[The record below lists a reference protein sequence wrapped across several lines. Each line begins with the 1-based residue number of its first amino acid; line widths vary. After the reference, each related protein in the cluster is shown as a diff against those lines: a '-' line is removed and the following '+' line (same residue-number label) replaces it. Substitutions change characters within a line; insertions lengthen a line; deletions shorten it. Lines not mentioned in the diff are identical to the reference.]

1 MKLSQFT
8 GGVPNI
14 AGSFAHLT
22 SGVTLPPGGIALRTD
37 SLVFP
42 QELKFITGRE
52 RERYR
57 PLFWRQILD
66 VEPAP
71 SWARVIEDRQ
81 IRTLTE
87 DPVNITQKGP
97 TEELPMPSFS
107 VSSGTFGLFSFGLA
121 YGVTDGDLEYAQK
134 LGINISDENVYGCNL
149 AFEQFLERVA
159 VVGDTAT
166 GMVGL
171 GNLAGISP
179 VTATTKVSTSATP
192 WTGAGVTALEIVRD
206 LHLLCDSVYV
216 NTKQLN
222 KATDVALPIAQWNV
236 LNETLTTALERT
248 ALEVFKAQKPGVT
261 IHVWDRLATQGA
273 GVTPCAMAWDRNDR
287 FRPKMVIAREATYG
301 QPLRGLNGWLVP
313 GQIKLGGVVCRNT
326 IGVSKMSGL

>member
-1 MKLSQFT
+1 MKISQFNGGVPAIPGGLAHLT
-8 GGVPNI
+8 GGVQLP
-14 AGSFAHLT
+14 AGGLVRA
-22 SGVTLPPGGIALRTD
+22 D

-42 QELKFITGRE
+42 QELTFVTGRE

-57 PLFWRQILD
+57 PLFWRDILD

-107 VSSGTFGLFSFGLA
+107 VSKGTFTLFSFGLA
-121 YGVTDGDLEYAQK
+121 YGVTDGDIEYAQR

-159 VVGDTAT
+159 VVGDTPT

-171 GNLAGISP
+171 GNLSGISTA
-179 VTATTKVSTSATP
+179 TATTKAATGTT
-192 WTGAGVTALEIVRD
+192 WAVATALEMVKD
-206 LHLLCDSVYV
+206 LHILCDSVYV

-222 KATDVALPIAQWNV
+222 TATDVALPIAQWNL

-248 ALEVFKAQKPGVT
+248 ALEVFKAQKPNVRF
-261 IHVWDRLATQGA
+261 HVWDRLSTQGT

-301 QPLRGLNGWLVP
+301 QPLRGLNGYLVP
-313 GQIKLGGVVCRNT
+313 GQIKIGGVVCRNT
-326 IGVSKMSGL
+326 VGVSKMSGL

>member
-1 MKLSQFT
+1 MKISQFNGGVPAISSGLAHLT
-8 GGVPNI
+8 GGVQMPV
-14 AGSFAHLT
+14 G
-22 SGVTLPPGGIALRTD
+22 GVIQRAD

-42 QELKFITGRE
+42 QELTFVTGRE

-57 PLFWRQILD
+57 PLFWREILD
-66 VEPAP
+66 VESAP

-107 VSSGTFGLFSFGLA
+107 VSNGTFTLFSFGLA
-121 YGVTDGDLEYAQK
+121 YGVTDGDIEYAQR

-159 VVGDTAT
+159 VIGDTAT

-171 GNLAGISP
+171 GNLSGISTA
-179 VTATTKVSTSATP
+179 TATTKAATGTT
-192 WTGAGVTALEIVRD
+192 WAVATALEMVKD
-206 LHLLCDSVYV
+206 LHILCDSVYV

-222 KATDVALPIAQWNV
+222 TATDVALPIAQWNL

-248 ALEVFKAQKPGVT
+248 ALEVFRAQKPNVRF
-261 IHVWDRLATQGA
+261 HVWDRLSTQGA

-301 QPLRGLNGWLVP
+301 QPLRGLNGYLVP
-313 GQIKLGGVVCRNT
+313 GQIKIGGVVCRNT
-326 IGVSKMSGL
+326 VGVSKMSGL

>member
-1 MKLSQFT
+1 MNLTQFS
-8 GGVPNI
+8 GGVQMP
-14 AGSFAHLT
+14 AGGLIQRA
-22 SGVTLPPGGIALRTD
+22 D

-42 QELKFITGRE
+42 QELTYVTGRE

-71 SWARVIEDRQ
+71 SWARAIEDRQ

-107 VSSGTFGLFSFGLA
+107 VSKGTFGLFSFGLA

-134 LGINISDENVYGCNL
+134 LGINISDENVWGCNL

-159 VVGDTAT
+159 VIGDTST

-171 GNLAGISP
+171 GNLTG
-179 VTATTKVSTSATP
+179 VSTAIATNKAAGSDTP
-192 WTGAGVTALEIVRD
+192 WNDATALEMVKD
-206 LHLLCDSVYV
+206 LHILCDSVYI
-216 NTKQLN
+216 NTKQLHTAN
-222 KATDVALPIAQWNV
+222 KIALPIAQWNL
-236 LNETLTTALERT
+236 LNETLTTSLERT
-248 ALEVFKAQKPGVT
+248 AYEVFKAQKPNVSF
-261 IHVWDRLATQGA
+261 HVWDRLSTQGT
-273 GVTPCAMAWDRNDR
+273 GVTPCAMAWDSNDR
-287 FRPKMVIAREATYG
+287 YRPKMVIAREATYG
-301 QPLRGLNGWLVP
+301 QPLRGLNGYLVP
-313 GQIKLGGVVCRNT
+313 GQIKIGGVVCRNT
-326 IGVSKMSGL
+326 VGVSKMSGL

>member
-1 MKLSQFT
+1 MKISQFN
-8 GGVPNI
+8 GGVPTIGGNTTYH
-14 AGSFAHLT
+14 G
-22 SGVTLPPGGIALRTD
+22 GVQIPTGGLVQRAD

-42 QELKFITGRE
+42 QELTYVTGRE

-57 PLFWRQILD
+57 PLFWRDILD
-66 VEPAP
+66 VESAP
-71 SWARVIEDRQ
+71 TWARVIEDRQ

-107 VSSGTFGLFSFGLA
+107 VSKGTFTLFSFGLA
-121 YGVTDGDLEYAQK
+121 YGVTDGDIEYAQR
-134 LGINISDENVYGCNL
+134 LGINIPDEMVWGCNL

-159 VVGDTAT
+159 VIGDTAT

-171 GNLAGISP
+171 GNLSGVS
-179 VTATTKVSTSATP
+179 TATAANKASGNDTP
-192 WTGAGVTALEIVRD
+192 WNDATALEMVKD
-206 LHLLCDSVYV
+206 LHTLCDSVYI

-222 KATDVALPIAQWNV
+222 TATDIALPIAQWNL

-248 ALEVFKAQKPGVT
+248 ALEVFRAQKPGVRF
-261 IHVWDRLATQGA
+261 HVWDRLSNQGS
-273 GVTPCAMAWDRNDR
+273 GQTPCAMAWDRNDR

-301 QPLRGLNGWLVP
+301 QPMRALNGYLVP
-313 GQIKLGGVVCRNT
+313 GQIKIGGVVCRNT

>member
-1 MKLSQFT
+1 MKISQFN
-8 GGVPNI
+8 GGVPAI
-14 AGSFAHLT
+14 GGGAAFHGGVQLPAGGLIQRA
-22 SGVTLPPGGIALRTD
+22 D

-42 QELKFITGRE
+42 QELTYVTGRE

-57 PLFWRQILD
+57 PLFWRSILD

-107 VSSGTFGLFSFGLA
+107 VSNGTFTLFSFGLA
-121 YGVTDGDLEYAQK
+121 YGVTDGDIEYAQR

-159 VVGDTAT
+159 VTGDTAT

-171 GNLAGISP
+171 GNLSGVS
-179 VTATTKVSTSATP
+179 TATAANKAAGGDTP
-192 WTGAGVTALEIVRD
+192 WNDATAVEMVKD
-206 LHLLCDSVYV
+206 LHILRDSVYV
-216 NTKQLN
+216 NTKQLQ
-222 KATDVALPIAQWNV
+222 KCTDIVLPIAQWNL
-236 LNETLTTALERT
+236 LNETITTSLERT
-248 ALEVFKAQKPGVT
+248 AYEVFKAQAPDVT
-261 IHVWDRLATQGA
+261 FHVWDKLSTQGA
-273 GVTPCAMAWDRNDR
+273 GSTPCAMAWDRNDR

-301 QPLRGLNGWLVP
+301 QPMRALNGFLVP
-313 GQIKLGGVVCRNT
+313 GQIKIGGVVCRNVV
-326 IGVSKMSGL
+326 GVSKMSGL

>member
-1 MKLSQFT
+1 MKLSQLS
-8 GGVPNI
+8 GGVIMP
-14 AGSFAHLT
+14 
-22 SGVTLPPGGIALRTD
+22 SGGLVQRAD

-42 QELKFITGRE
+42 QELTFVTGRE

-57 PLFWRQILD
+57 PLFWRNILD
-66 VEPAP
+66 VESAP

-107 VSSGTFGLFSFGLA
+107 VSKGTFGLFSFGLA
-121 YGVTDGDLEYAQK
+121 YGVTDGDIEYAQR
-134 LGINISDENVYGCNL
+134 LGINISDEMVYGCNL

-171 GNLAGISP
+171 GNMTGFTP
-179 VTATTKVSTSATP
+179 VTATTKAATGTT
-192 WTGAGVTALEIVRD
+192 WAVATAIEMVKD
-206 LHLLCDSVYV
+206 LHLLCDAVYV
-216 NTKQLN
+216 ATKQLN
-222 KATDVALPIAQWNV
+222 TATDVALPIAQWNL
-236 LNETLTTALERT
+236 LNETITSSLERT
-248 ALEVFKAQKPGVT
+248 ALEVFRAQKPGVT
-261 IHVWDRLATQGA
+261 IHVWDRLSTQGT
-273 GVTPCAMAWDRNDR
+273 GPTPCAMAWDRNDR

-301 QPLRGLNGWLVP
+301 QPLRGLNGYLVP

-326 IGVSKMSGL
+326 VGVAKMSGL